1 MGGTAKDL
9 KGQSWIHSTRSLF
22 QKADVLIFSLA
33 NSAQRSPEA
42 NAEPMLW
49 LLPRIGKAS
58 IIQCQFSRGNGK
70 LRIAIQAL
78 QSMRR
83 EKFSRAPLGN
93 FATAMGVEHRSIE
106 RWDARG
112 STFLGEEPCPKIFD
126 AHPDGGMRGDSGDY
140 RASSR
145 HVARRLS
152 LFSHCAF
159 R

>member
-9 KGQSWIHSTRSLF
+9 KGQSWIHSTRSFF

-42 NAEPMLW
+42 NAESMLW
-49 LLPRIGKAS
+49 LLPRIDEAS

-83 EKFSRAPLGN
+83 EKFSRAPIGN
-93 FATAMGVEHRSIE
+93 FATAMGVEHRRIE
-106 RWDARG
+106 RGDARD
-112 STFLGEEPCPKIFD
+112 STFLGEDPFPKILD
-126 AHPDGGMRGDSGDY
+126 ARPDASDWADSGDDC
-140 RASSR
+140 APSL
-145 HVARRLS
+145 HAARCFL
-152 LFSHCAF
+152 LFSK
-159 R
+159 